1 MTSGVGDADLPAD
14 TLVVVVVADSRSRT
28 RALRGMLTAG
38 PGFHVAEEACTA
50 VDAEAAVVTHRPGVV
65 LLDLDAEAG
74 GLEAIERI
82 MGTRPTPIV
91 VSGTLVEQSQAAL
104 AAGAVDVVGALDAL
118 PTSPQYATALR
129 RHLRVASRVR
139 VITHPRNRLRTRGL
153 ATAGLAEVVPMPGPA
168 VDPPAAADVPAAAS
182 YSTLPGAVASARTAR
197 ETTTA
202 ARSALSST
210 RSATSAV
217 ERTVERRPEPPAPR
231 RPQPPAQRRPEPPH
245 PDVGPGVGQRIRVV
259 VIGASTGGPPALAT
273 ILADLPADLP
283 VPILV
288 VQHMADGF
296 VEGLASWLDTL
307 SPLPVMLAQH
317 GRRLQAGVVHV
328 APARLNT
335 IVRPGL
341 RVELRPPPEGQFHV
355 PGVDA
360 TFAST
365 AAVCGREAIGVLLTG
380 MGRDGAE
387 GLRRMRAA
395 GAYTIGQDEPTSVV
409 WGMPAAAQALGA
421 VEVELALPEIA
432 GALTAV
438 VTDTEAAGR

>member
-1 MTSGVGDADLPAD
+1 
-14 TLVVVVVADSRSRT
+14 VVADSRSRT

-50 VDAEAAVVTHRPGVV
+50 EDAEAAVVTHRPGVV

-153 ATAGLAEVVPMPGPA
+153 AAAGLAEVVPLPGVA
-168 VDPPAAADVPAAAS
+168 LDPPSDLDVPAQPS
-182 YSTLPGAVASARTAR
+182 HSDLPGAVASARTAR

-202 ARSALSST
+202 ARSALSQPRST
-210 RSATSAV
+210 APTAGPAAAPDVPHSV
-217 ERTVERRPEPPAPR
+217 PPGPRRPEPPAPR
-231 RPQPPAQRRPEPPH
+231 RADPPQS
-245 PDVGPGVGQRIRVV
+245 DVGPGVGQHIRVV

-317 GRRLQAGVVHV
+317 GRRLQPGVVHV

-335 IVRPGL
+335 IIRPGL

-360 TFAST
+360 SFAST

-387 GLRRMRAA
+387 GLRRMRGA

-421 VEVELALPEIA
+421 VEVELPLSEIA

-438 VTDTEAAGR
+438 VTAAEAAGR